1 MTAKQKPLIYKAG
14 KPKPRSFRETS
25 GGPSMTPS
33 ATGILPA
40 GYGPFL
46 ADLKSRIR
54 SAQIRASLAS
64 NRELIQ
70 LYWDTGKGIVQRQK
84 TEGWGSSVIERL
96 AFDLQQEFPGIEGF
110 SSRNVWRMRA
120 FYLAYSEEVI
130 ILPQPVA
137 EIGQALGKSK
147 IQFIPQPV
155 GQIPQRPVG
164 ELETGNVA
172 QATRQI
178 DDAILP
184 QVVAELPWGQN
195 ITLLEKVTDY
205 AERLWYANMAFENGW
220 SRSIL
225 TLQIESDLFHR
236 QGKAI
241 TNFAATL
248 PPPQS
253 DLAQQIVKDPYTFDF
268 LTLTDS
274 AREREV
280 EEQLVGHVAKLL
292 LEMGA
297 GFAFVGRQFHL
308 EVAEKDYYLDLLF
321 YHTRLHCYVVVELK
335 AGEFKPEY
343 AGKLNF
349 YLSAADDHIRQPED
363 KPTIGLLLCRQKD
376 KIEVEYAL
384 RDMRKPI
391 GVAEWQTK
399 LVRRLPIDL
408 RPSLP
413 TVKEIET
420 ALASLT
426 DNQGAGK

>member
-1 MTAKQKPLIYKAG
+1 MTGKKKKVIYKAG
-14 KPKPRSFRETS
+14 GGKSGKVRE
-25 GGPSMTPS
+25 GGDEPVVVPPQG
-33 ATGILPA
+33 AGILPA

-46 ADLKSRIR
+46 SDLKSRIR
-54 SAQIRASLAS
+54 SAQIKASLAS
-64 NRELIQ
+64 NRELI
-70 LYWDTGKGIVQRQK
+70 LIYWDIGKGIAERQ
-84 TEGWGSSVIERL
+84 EIDGWGASVVEQL
-96 AFDLQQEFPGIEGF
+96 AVDLSLEFPGIDGF
-110 SSRNVWRMRA
+110 SRSNLYRMRS
-120 FYLAYSEEVI
+120 FYHVWAEGI
-130 ILPQPVA
+130 INVA
-137 EIGQALGKSK
+137 
-147 IQFIPQPV
+147 QPV
-155 GQIPQRPVG
+155 GQI
-164 ELETGNVA
+164 EN
-172 QATRQI
+172 
-178 DDAILP
+178 AILP

-195 ITLLEKVTDY
+195 ITLLEKVSDHTQ
-205 AERLWYANMAFENGW
+205 RLWYANMAFENGW

-225 TLQIESDLFHR
+225 TLQIESDLFSR

-248 PPPQS
+248 PPLQS
-253 DLAQQIVKDPYTFDF
+253 DLAQQVLKDPYTFDF
-268 LTLTDS
+268 LTLTDA

-297 GFAFVGRQFHL
+297 GFAFVGRQVHL
-308 EVAEKDYYLDLLF
+308 EVGEKDYYLDLLF

-349 YLSAADDHIRQPED
+349 YLSAADDHIRQSQD

-391 GVAEWQTK
+391 GVAEWQAK
-399 LVRRLPIDL
+399 LVRRLPVDL

-413 TVKEIET
+413 TVREIES
-420 ALASLT
+420 ALAPLMDSRGT
-426 DNQGAGK
+426 VS

>member
-14 KPKPRSFRETS
+14 KLKPRSFRETS
-25 GGPSMTPS
+25 DAHSKTPP
-33 ATGILPA
+33 ATGLLPA

-64 NRELIQ
+64 NREMIQ
-70 LYWDTGKGIVQRQK
+70 LYWDIGKDIAVRQAAD
-84 TEGWGSSVIERL
+84 GWGAAVVDQL
-96 AFDLQQEFPGIEGF
+96 AVDLSREFTGIDGF
-110 SSRNVWRMRA
+110 SRTNLYRMRS
-120 FYLAYSEEVI
+120 FYIAWAEVVI
-130 ILPQPVA
+130 NV
-137 EIGQALGKSK
+137 
-147 IQFIPQPV
+147 PQPV
-155 GQIPQRPVG
+155 GQILPQLVG
-164 ELETGNVA
+164 ELKTANVA
-172 QATRQI
+172 QPVRQMG
-178 DDAILP
+178 DAILP
-184 QVVAELPWGQN
+184 QVVADLPWGQN

-268 LTLTDS
+268 LTLTDP

-420 ALASLT
+420 ALAPLT
-426 DNQGAGK
+426 DNPGAGK

>member
-1 MTAKQKPLIYKAG
+1 MTGKKKKVIYKAG
-14 KPKPRSFRETS
+14 GGKSGKVRE
-25 GGPSMTPS
+25 GGDEPVVMPPQG
-33 ATGILPA
+33 AGILPA

-46 ADLKSRIR
+46 SDLKSRIR
-54 SAQIRASLAS
+54 SAQIKASLAS
-64 NRELIQ
+64 NREMIL
-70 LYWDTGKGIVQRQK
+70 LYWDIGKGIAERQK
-84 TEGWGSSVIERL
+84 TAGWGSSVIERL
-96 AFDLQQEFPGIEGF
+96 AIDLHQEFPGIEGF
-110 SSRNVWRMRA
+110 SSRNIWRMRA
-120 FYLAYSEEVI
+120 FYLAWAEEVI

-137 EIGQALGKSK
+137 E
-147 IQFIPQPV
+147 FVPQVV
-155 GQIPQRPVG
+155 GQI
-164 ELETGNVA
+164 EN
-172 QATRQI
+172 
-178 DDAILP
+178 AILP

-195 ITLLEKVTDY
+195 ITLLEKVSDY
-205 AERLWYANMAFENGW
+205 AQRLWYANMAFENGW

-225 TLQIESDLFHR
+225 TLQIESDLFSR

-248 PPPQS
+248 PPLQS
-253 DLAQQIVKDPYTFDF
+253 DLAQQVLKDPYTFDF
-268 LTLTDS
+268 LTLTDA

-297 GFAFVGRQFHL
+297 GFAFVGRQVHL
-308 EVAEKDYYLDLLF
+308 EVGEKDYYLDLLF

-399 LVRRLPIDL
+399 LVRRLPVDL

-420 ALASLT
+420 ALASLAQ
-426 DNQGAGK
+426 DQGAKA

>member
-1 MTAKQKPLIYKAG
+1 
-14 KPKPRSFRETS
+14 
-25 GGPSMTPS
+25 
-33 ATGILPA
+33 
-40 GYGPFL
+40 
-46 ADLKSRIR
+46 
-54 SAQIRASLAS
+54 
-64 NRELIQ
+64 
-70 LYWDTGKGIVQRQK
+70 
-84 TEGWGSSVIERL
+84 
-96 AFDLQQEFPGIEGF
+96 
-110 SSRNVWRMRA
+110 
-120 FYLAYSEEVI
+120 
-130 ILPQPVA
+130 
-137 EIGQALGKSK
+137 
-147 IQFIPQPV
+147 
-155 GQIPQRPVG
+155 
-164 ELETGNVA
+164 
-172 QATRQI
+172 
-178 DDAILP
+178 
-184 QVVAELPWGQN
+184 VAELPWGQN
-195 ITLLEKVTDY
+195 ITLLEKVSDY
-205 AERLWYANMAFENGW
+205 AQRLWYANMAFENGW

-225 TLQIESDLFHR
+225 TLQIESDLFSR

-248 PPPQS
+248 PPLQS
-253 DLAQQIVKDPYTFDF
+253 DLAQQVLKDPYTFDF
-268 LTLTDS
+268 LTLTDA

-297 GFAFVGRQFHL
+297 GFAFVGRQVHL
-308 EVAEKDYYLDLLF
+308 EVGEKDYYLDLLF

-399 LVRRLPIDL
+399 LVRRLPVDL

-420 ALASLT
+420 ALASLAQ
-426 DNQGAGK
+426 DQGAKA

>member
-1 MTAKQKPLIYKAG
+1 MTGKKKKVIYKAG
-14 KPKPRSFRETS
+14 GSKVGRVKE
-25 GGPSMTPS
+25 GGDEPVVVPPQGF
-33 ATGILPA
+33 GILPA

-46 ADLKSRIR
+46 SDLKSRIR
-54 SAQIRASLAS
+54 SAQIKASLAS
-64 NRELIQ
+64 NREMIQ
-70 LYWDTGKGIVQRQK
+70 LYWDIGKGIAERQV
-84 TEGWGSSVIERL
+84 TDGWGTAVVEQL
-96 AFDLQQEFPGIEGF
+96 AVDLSLEFPGVEGF
-110 SSRNVWRMRA
+110 SRSNLYRMRS
-120 FYLAYSEEVI
+120 FYRVWTEGL
-130 ILPQPVA
+130 
-137 EIGQALGKSK
+137 
-147 IQFIPQPV
+147 
-155 GQIPQRPVG
+155 
-164 ELETGNVA
+164 TNVA
-172 QATRQI
+172 QAARQMGEV
-178 DDAILP
+178 ILP
-184 QVVAELPWGQN
+184 QSVGELGERNMPGVLAQLPWFHN
-195 ITLLEKVTDY
+195 VTLIEKLKDPS
-205 AERLWYANMAFENGW
+205 ERLWYAHKTVECGW
-220 SRSIL
+220 SRDIL
-225 TLQIESDLFHR
+225 VLQVESDLFHR

-248 PPPQS
+248 PPLQS
-253 DLAQQIVKDPYTFDF
+253 DLAQQVLKDPYTFDF
-268 LTLTDS
+268 LMLTDA

-297 GFAFVGRQFHL
+297 GFAFVGRQVHL
-308 EVAEKDYYLDLLF
+308 EVGEKDYYLDLLF

-335 AGEFKPEY
+335 AGVFKPEY

-349 YLSAADDHIRQPED
+349 YLSATDDHIRQSED

-399 LVRRLPIDL
+399 LVRRLPVDL

-426 DNQGAGK
+426 QDQGTKM